1 MGASPCRSLIPE
13 SLLQSP
19 TPPGLPFKSGDGG
32 LRPGSFCANF
42 YMLNKMSSKEIVE
55 KTPFSMLN
63 NSKAVKRL
71 SVIVLRSF
79 NLIKAIFLND
89 RTERLAY
96 SNAQLVYK
104 CQ

>member
-1 MGASPCRSLIPE
+1 
-13 SLLQSP
+13 
-19 TPPGLPFKSGDGG
+19 
-32 LRPGSFCANF
+32 
-42 YMLNKMSSKEIVE
+42 
-55 KTPFSMLN
+55 MLN

-104 CQ
+104 CQSDSYFSWWHGGSLTAGSLCHGAFGTMVNPALRVAA